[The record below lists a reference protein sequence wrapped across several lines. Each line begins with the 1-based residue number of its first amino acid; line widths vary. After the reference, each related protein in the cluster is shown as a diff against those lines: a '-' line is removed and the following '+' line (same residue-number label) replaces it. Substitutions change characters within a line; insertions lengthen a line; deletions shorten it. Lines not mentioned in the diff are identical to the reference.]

1 MPSPFYTPGPDI
13 FGGGLQARRDAQA
26 DFSDRLGQLYAGGN
40 QQAGQVLG
48 GIAPDKLDAIRS
60 ALEKMPATE
69 QAKAKQRVDMLKKW
83 IYSISQTQDEPT
95 RALMWNQ
102 MIAQAHQSGADVSN
116 ISPNYSEAALREAQT
131 GLMTIDEMMNSQK
144 ESRLTASAGGAGT
157 QSERDREFLRTNDST
172 SEDWQKIYLDQY
184 LRPRQFTD
192 PNTGNI
198 TYSYDI
204 PTPAVYQKALAVGL
218 PISKTATEA
227 YKGIPPSGAEKPAGG
242 VKTVGEEAAPAPKS
256 VVVGAPL
263 GATVPGGKAAVVDK
277 EDAVKDAN
285 WRRDKAFEMNQ
296 KWNAK
301 KSAWDDYLA
310 QINQARSLI
319 ASPTTVADLGTINT
333 FQKLIDPGAVVRDAD
348 VTLIQDTGGIVGQL
362 KAKLNSAEGTG
373 KLSAQTRTEML
384 GALDVLAKNV
394 RQRESVERARL
405 EGSAQGFG
413 IDTAAVF
420 GGSAPTKALPAQRS
434 TNRGAASLRPK

>member
-1 MPSPFYTPGPDI
+1 MPSPFYTPGADI
-13 FGGGLQARRDAQA
+13 YGGAIQARRDAQN
-26 DFSDRLGQLYAGGN
+26 DFASRLGQLYAGGN
-40 QQAGQVLG
+40 QQAGQTLG

-83 IYSISQTQDEPT
+83 VYTISQTQDEPT
-95 RALMWNQ
+95 RALLWNQ

-131 GLMTIDEMMNSQK
+131 GIMSLDEVMSTQK

-204 PTPAVYQKALAVGL
+204 PTPNVFKKAQAAGL
-218 PISKTATEA
+218 PISEAATKA
-227 YKGIPPSGAEKPAGG
+227 YKGIPPAGTETLPGG
-242 VKTVGEEAAPAPKS
+242 VKTEEQKAAPASKS

-263 GATVPGGKAAVVDK
+263 GTTVPGGKAAVVDK
-277 EDAVKDAN
+277 EDAVNDAN

-296 KWNAK
+296 NWNAK

-362 KAKLNSAEGTG
+362 KAKLSSAQGTG
-373 KLSAQTRTEML
+373 KLSAQTRKEML
-384 GALDVLAKNV
+384 GALDVLAQNV
-394 RQRESVERARL
+394 KQRESVERARIA
-405 EGSAQGFG
+405 GSAEGFG

-420 GGSAPTKALPAQRS
+420 GGSAPSQSAPSQPSR
-434 TNRGAASLRPK
+434 NRGAAALGL